1 MPYVV
6 KGINRKTGRPTE
18 FTCNVS
24 TEPLARMAADVRG
37 IDVESCTSLEEPRV
51 DELATAAPTDVDP
64 VESPA
69 GRKPDVREWRLI
81 GPQPQARSPRKRCA
95 GVAFAALGLCLAVF
109 YGFDLHAA
117 MAIRDDARLS
127 RRVLG
132 ANVRSDYE
140 LTFPNHHSV
149 NHSTQEI
156 ARRRAGRAMTLPAVI
171 PRYSEGSRSR
181 TAHVYSQIPRSTSG

>member
-1 MPYVV
+1 MNSP
-6 KGINRKTGRPTE
+6 P
-18 FTCNVS
+18 
-24 TEPLARMAADVRG
+24 PPA
-37 IDVESCTSLEEPRV
+37 
-51 DELATAAPTDVDP
+51 TDVDP

-81 GPQPQARSPRKRCA
+81 EPQPQARSPRKRCA

-149 NHSTQEI
+149 NHSTQETLAATQNRI
-156 ARRRAGRAMTLPAVI
+156 HFDGFMALLGAVLLVGGLGMYKANISPSRRD
-171 PRYSEGSRSR
+171 
-181 TAHVYSQIPRSTSG
+181 HVG